1 MVQSSAPAPTLL
13 RFQVSASSGSDRA
26 AGSRTAPLR
35 TLTQALSRAR
45 AGTVIQLAPGLYNLA
60 SGEQFP
66 LVVPAGVVLLGNES
80 NKGEGILI
88 EGGGGYRSGILGEQ
102 VVSVILQG
110 NSQIRGVT
118 VSNKDS
124 NGTGVWIESTE
135 PLVQNCTVRNCGRE
149 GMVVLGSANPLVRD
163 NLFLQ
168 NQTSGITL
176 LRNSKGEV
184 WGNVC
189 RQMPLGI
196 AMGDNSASLIA
207 NNQLLENKTGMAIA
221 GSASPVLRNNR
232 IENSSESGLV
242 LRGQAQPDLGSE
254 QDPAA
259 NVFLN
264 NRKFDL
270 DNGTGRRLVSVG
282 NQVNPQRNQGQ
293 IDFKAS
299 QLTSPRPL
307 PEPEAIAIPQGGVTP
322 VAPPSPSPGG
332 SGGGNGG
339 GGNGGGGNSGS
350 NSSGSAPPPSTGL
363 SDVANHWASSFIQ
376 ALVARNVISGFPDST
391 FRPNA
396 SLTRAEY
403 AAIIAKAF
411 NLPLKR
417 PGMKFQ
423 DVSNSFW
430 GAQAILKANR
440 MGFIAGFP
448 DGTFRAN
455 QQLTRVQAIVALVSG
470 LGLTGGSPGLL
481 EVYSD
486 RAQIP
491 SYATNAIAT
500 ATQHRIIVNYPR
512 LDQLEPLRPISRGE
526 IAVMIYQA
534 LVVLR
539 QAPVL
544 DSSFIPQPLI
554 PSSLRDVNGNWA
566 EPFIRAMVDQSLLR
580 GFSDGSFQP
589 NAAVSRAEYAV
600 MVAKAF
606 NPVAL
611 KPEPKFQDIGA
622 NFWARSAILQATR
635 GGFLAG
641 YANSRFQPDRPI
653 LRVQVLLS
661 LVGGLKL
668 TGGHQ
673 GLVNRLADQAD
684 VPKYAR
690 TAIAAA
696 LHNRIAVN
704 YPDVDRLSPN
714 REATRG
720 EVAAMIYQGLLHK
733 GRVQALPSPYII
745 IPR

>member
-1 MVQSSAPAPTLL
+1 MVQSSAPSPTLL
-13 RFQVSASSGSDRA
+13 RFQVSVNGGSDRA
-26 AGSRTAPLR
+26 AGSTTAPLR
-35 TLTQALSRAR
+35 TLTQALSRAQT
-45 AGTVIQLAPGLYNLA
+45 GTVIQLAPGVYN
-60 SGEQFP
+60 SSTGEQFP
-66 LVVPAGVVLLGNES
+66 LVIPAGVILLGNEA
-80 NKGEGILI
+80 NKGKDILI
-88 EGGGGYRSGILGEQ
+88 EGGGTYNSAILGGQ
-102 VVSVILQG
+102 VIGLVLQ
-110 NSQIRGVT
+110 SKAQLRGIT
-118 VSNKDS
+118 ISNKGS
-124 NGTGVWIESTE
+124 TGTGIWIESTD
-135 PLVQNCTVRNCGRE
+135 PVIQNCTLRNCGRE
-149 GMVVLGSANPLVRD
+149 GIVALGNANPLIRD

-176 LRNSKGEV
+176 LRNTKGEI

-189 RQMPLGI
+189 RQMPLGL
-196 AMGDNSASLIA
+196 AMGDNSASLVA

-221 GSASPVLRNNR
+221 GSASPVLRGNR

-242 LRGQAQPDLGSE
+242 LRGQARPDLGSD

-259 NVFLN
+259 NVFRN

-270 DNGTGRRLVSVG
+270 DNGTGRSIVSVG

-299 QLTSPRPL
+299 QLTEPRPL
-307 PEPEAIAIPQGGVTP
+307 LEPEATAIPQGGVTP
-322 VAPPSPSPGG
+322 IPPAGNPGTTPGNSPNNNGG
-332 SGGGNGG
+332 QNGGNPT
-339 GGNGGGGNSGS
+339 
-350 NSSGSAPPPSTGL
+350 PPTASTGL
-363 SDVANHWASSFIQ
+363 SDIGSHWASNFIQ
-376 ALVARNVISGFPDST
+376 ALVARNVLSGFPDNS
-391 FRPNA
+391 FRPNN

-403 AAIIAKAF
+403 AAVIAKAF
-411 NLPLKR
+411 NQPLKR

-423 DVSNSFW
+423 DVRDTFW

-500 ATQHRIIVNYPR
+500 ATQHRIIVNHP
-512 LDQLEPLRPISRGE
+512 LLNQLEPLRPISRGE

-544 DSSFIPQPLI
+544 DSNFIPQPLV
-554 PSSLRDVNGNWA
+554 PSSLRDVNSHWS
-566 EPFIRAMVDQSLLR
+566 EPFVRAMVDQSLLR

-606 NPVAL
+606 NPIAL
-611 KPEPKFQDIGA
+611 KPEPTFQDISP
-622 NFWARSAILQATR
+622 NFWARSAIIQATR
-635 GGFLAG
+635 SGFLAG

-661 LVGGLKL
+661 LVSGLKL

-673 GLVNRLADQAD
+673 GLVNRLADQD
-684 VPKYAR
+684 VIPKYAKP
-690 TAIAAA
+690 AIASA
-696 LHNRIAVN
+696 LHNRIVVN
-704 YPDVDRLSPN
+704 YPDLDRLSPS

-720 EVAAMIYQGLLHK
+720 EVAAMIYQGLLQQ
-733 GRVQALPSPYII
+733 GRVQALPSPYVI

>member
-1 MVQSSAPAPTLL
+1 MVQSSAPSPTLL
-13 RFQVSASSGSDRA
+13 RFQVSANGGSDRA
-26 AGSRTAPLR
+26 AGSTAAPLR
-35 TLTQALSRAR
+35 TLTQALSRAQ
-45 AGTVIQLAPGLYNLA
+45 AGTVIQLAPGIYTRE

-66 LVVPAGVVLLGNES
+66 LMVPAGVILLGNES
-80 NKGEGILI
+80 NQGKDILI
-88 EGGGGYRSGILGEQ
+88 EGGGNYQSAILGGQ
-102 VVSVILQG
+102 NVGVVLQ
-110 NSQIRGVT
+110 NQSQLRGIT
-118 VSNKDS
+118 VSNKDA
-124 NGTGVWIESTE
+124 NGTGVWIESTD
-135 PLVQNCTVRNCGRE
+135 PIVQNCTLRNCGRE
-149 GMVVLGSANPLVRD
+149 GMVALGSANPLIRD

-168 NQTSGITL
+168 NKTSGITL
-176 LRNSKGEV
+176 LRNTKGEI

-189 RQMPLGI
+189 RQMPLGL
-196 AMGDNSASLIA
+196 AMGDNCGSLVA
-207 NNQLLENKTGMAIA
+207 NNRLLENTTGMAIA
-221 GSASPVLRNNR
+221 GSATPVLRNNR

-242 LRGQAQPDLGSE
+242 LRGQAQPDLGSD

-270 DNGTGRRLVSVG
+270 DNGTNRRLTSVG

-299 QLTSPRPL
+299 QLTEPRPL
-307 PEPEAIAIPQGGVTP
+307 LEPETIAIPQGGITP
-322 VAPPSPSPGG
+322 VAPPSSNPAPTPSPTP
-332 SGGGNGG
+332 
-339 GGNGGGGNSGS
+339 GS
-350 NSSGSAPPPSTGL
+350 NPGTPSPTPNTGL
-363 SDVANHWASSFIQ
+363 TDVANHWGSSFIQ
-376 ALVARNVISGFPDST
+376 ALVARNVISGFPDNS
-391 FRPNA
+391 FRPNN

-411 NLPLKR
+411 NQPLKR
-417 PGMKFQ
+417 PGMNFQ
-423 DVSNSFW
+423 DVRANFW

-500 ATQHRIIVNYPR
+500 ATQHRIIVNYPQ
-512 LDQLEPLRPISRGE
+512 LNQLEPLRPISRGE

-544 DSSFIPQPLI
+544 DSNFIPQPLV
-554 PSSLRDVNGNWA
+554 PSSLRDVNRHWS
-566 EPFIRAMVDQSLLR
+566 EPFVRAMVDQSLLQ

-589 NAAVSRAEYAV
+589 DAAVSRAEYAV

-611 KPEPKFQDIGA
+611 KPEPKFQDISP

-673 GLVNRLADQAD
+673 GLVNRLADQD
-684 VPKYAR
+684 VIPKYAKG
-690 TAIAAA
+690 AIASA
-696 LHNRIAVN
+696 LHNRIVVN
-704 YPDVDRLSPN
+704 YPDLDRLSPS

-720 EVAAMIYQGLLHK
+720 EVAAMIYQGLLQK
-733 GRVQALPSPYII
+733 GRVQALPSPYVI